1 MFAVGKRFQGQLERM
16 AGECGDCERNPR
28 MAERIGRGVDY
39 FREKIRERLVAMLE
53 EVNPEIDNKE
63 TRKAVEE
70 ALSRLRQE
78 VELKMAVLEA
88 VADGFD
94 VRSYLSAR
102 ARALLEKPEVR
113 RKKVEVVKLQTGDD
127 ILHPRLYD
135 ALRNWRNEEAK
146 KQGLPAYTVLHQKA
160 ILGIS
165 NALPTSGREMLAVP
179 GIGKKVLEK
188 YGTVLLEI
196 VDRYRFEQK

>member
-1 MFAVGKRFQGQLERM
+1 
-16 AGECGDCERNPR
+16 
-28 MAERIGRGVDY
+28 
-39 FREKIRERLVAMLE
+39 MLE